1 MSTKLNLCILDNNKT
16 NLGAIASPEK
26 WQESEWETFFLPQP
40 LKSSS
45 IQSENER
52 DRKGERERQTYV
64 NPSTDRGVI
73 SDPNFSEWK

>member
-16 NLGAIASPEK
+16 DLGAIASPEK
-26 WQESEWETFFLPQP
+26 WYESEWVNRLIKTFFLPQP

-52 DRKGERERQTYV
+52 DRKGERER
-64 NPSTDRGVI
+64 
-73 SDPNFSEWK
+73 

>member
-1 MSTKLNLCILDNNKT
+1 MHFEGSNKRALNLYVNKIKLILDNNKT

-26 WQESEWETFFLPQP
+26 WYESEWVNRLIKTFFLPQP

-52 DRKGERERQTYV
+52 DRKGERER
-64 NPSTDRGVI
+64 
-73 SDPNFSEWK
+73 